1 MTPAFFRDVLPTTI
15 ELGEKFVKFF
25 QSLKKEFWGNQEEA
39 FKKLRDVIDEMLK
52 FYKATNEE
60 ISNFM
65 SLDFSNKNSYQP
77 NRKALYNITGGSIKV
92 RIVDAKG
99 HCSRIKRIYDNY
111 LDKWLRKKLDN
122 EKYNEINNLFLSL
135 SIYDDDMV
143 EAATNLETELIEKSQ
158 KLITFL
164 NNKDFR
170 GAATSHEGN
179 IERFQP
185 VQQRL
190 SSVME
195 QMVILRNEFMSI
207 ANAD

>member
-1 MTPAFFRDVLPTTI
+1 MSPLPIRDVLPTTI

-25 QSLKKEFWGNQEEA
+25 QSLKKEFWGDQEEA

-143 EAATNLETELIEKSQ
+143 EAATNLEAELIEKSN
-158 KLITFL
+158 KLLEFL
-164 NNKDFR
+164 NNKNFR
-170 GAATSHEGN
+170 GVVASQEGN